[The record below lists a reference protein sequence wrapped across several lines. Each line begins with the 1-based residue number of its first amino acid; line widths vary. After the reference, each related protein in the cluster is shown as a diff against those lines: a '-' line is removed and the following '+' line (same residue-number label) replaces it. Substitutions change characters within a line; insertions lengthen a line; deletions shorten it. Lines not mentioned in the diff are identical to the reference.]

1 MPNLLASASTVSGL
15 LDLATDL
22 LTWLITSM
30 GSLITF
36 ITGQPIILMMMIIT
50 LVGLVVGYLFRIW
63 HSVQGESRGICG
75 DVLWTPQF
83 ARQKEGVI
91 LIDAISGLW
100 DLITIFFTTDIIYQ
114 NLFMGMFLL
123 NLIFW
128 CIYLLIGLLDPEVWK
143 GGKF

>member
-1 MPNLLASASTVSGL
+1 MPSLLASASTVSGL

-63 HSVQGESRGICG
+63 HSV
-75 DVLWTPQF
+75 
-83 ARQKEGVI
+83 
-91 LIDAISGLW
+91 
-100 DLITIFFTTDIIYQ
+100 
-114 NLFMGMFLL
+114 
-123 NLIFW
+123 
-128 CIYLLIGLLDPEVWK
+128 
-143 GGKF
+143 